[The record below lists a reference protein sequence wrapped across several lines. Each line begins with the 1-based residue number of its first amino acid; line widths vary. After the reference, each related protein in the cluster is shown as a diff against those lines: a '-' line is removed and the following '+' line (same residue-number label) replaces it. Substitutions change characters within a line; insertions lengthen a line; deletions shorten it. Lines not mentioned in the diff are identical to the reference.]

1 MQHIFYILC
10 PLSTKD
16 SDCYLTRCSIR
27 AAGDEVTSETTKNTQ
42 SMDQRKASKRP
53 AQLAMF
59 TGLYIAVVGMALLI
73 YPTKL
78 FGKTSKHLKACE
90 FRNYKSM
97 IQQEQLIS
105 KVLEAVAFKIDAIDI
120 VLCNNFVLHKLI
132 ADFVCRP
139 SVWCQKCHCGMDTGW
154 SNSSSGKQSS
164 GFLHDCPW
172 PVYCFHSLPLFLSYF
187 YNIENW
193 EGMSDLVLI
202 AV

>member
-1 MQHIFYILC
+1 MDMSREVLNVYSHWCLSLSCLFDILKSTMQPIFYILC

-78 FGKTSKHLKACE
+78 FGKTSKHFKACE
-90 FRNYKSM
+90 FRDYKSM
-97 IQQEQLIS
+97 IQQ
-105 KVLEAVAFKIDAIDI
+105 
-120 VLCNNFVLHKLI
+120 
-132 ADFVCRP
+132 
-139 SVWCQKCHCGMDTGW
+139 
-154 SNSSSGKQSS
+154 
-164 GFLHDCPW
+164 
-172 PVYCFHSLPLFLSYF
+172 
-187 YNIENW
+187 
-193 EGMSDLVLI
+193 
-202 AV
+202 